1 MVTYQAGK
9 LGSGPIAFGAAILL
23 LQPAFG
29 IKSATA
35 IGLTIWMAL
44 WWIFRPVSI
53 SVTALLPIIVNAVFN
68 LIPNEQVISR
78 YFSEIVVL
86 LLGADL
92 ICMTW
97 SRSGLDK
104 RLAVK
109 TLCFIGTSMRG
120 QIFVW
125 LGAATVLS
133 IFLPNVVVAA
143 ILCPI
148 AVAMLKFVGEKDIAK
163 SSLAVPILLAIGW
176 GSGIGGL
183 GSPIGSSAN
192 LVAISYIEAM
202 TGQEFMY
209 FEWMLRFLPMLVL
222 LFLLNLGFLFWLS
235 VTGRGLPGT
244 REYFQQLYRQFG
256 PMRRAEKIGLFLFV
270 LAALLAFLRPLF
282 AAFLPGLKPAY
293 CFLLLG
299 MVTFILRD
307 EVGKPLLEWEYAE
320 RHAMW
325 GMYLLFASGIALG
338 QIIIQTQAAVNIASL
353 LTLLPLHGHMETMFI
368 FVAFAVFMTE
378 VSSNTAAMSIAIPIV
393 AGICQTLGLNPFP
406 YILATI
412 VAASCAYVLPVS
424 TRAIPVAFGLKAD
437 VQIHQGLKLTC
448 LNTLLTTVV
457 CYVGMLLFPGFMQL

>member
-1 MVTYQAGK
+1 MVTYQVGK
-9 LGSGPIAFGAAILL
+9 LGSGPIAFLGAILL

-44 WWIFRPVSI
+44 WWIFRPVAI
-53 SVTALLPIIVNAVFN
+53 SVTALLPIVVNATFD
-68 LIPNEQVISR
+68 LIPNDQVISR

-97 SRSGLDK
+97 SRSGLDR

-109 TLCFIGTSMRG
+109 ALCCIGTSMRG
-120 QIFVW
+120 QILVW

-133 IFLPNVVVAA
+133 VFLPNVVVAA

-148 AVAMLKFVGEKDIAK
+148 AVAMLKFVGEKDIAN
-163 SSLAVPILLAIGW
+163 SPPAVPVLLAIGW

-192 LVAISYIEAM
+192 LVAISYIESM

-209 FEWMLRFLPMLVL
+209 FEWMLRFLPILAL
-222 LFLLNLGFLFWLS
+222 LFLLNLVFLFSLP
-235 VTGRGLPGT
+235 VPRKGLPGT
-244 REYFQQLYRQFG
+244 REYFQQMYSKFG

-282 AAFLPGLKPAY
+282 ASFLPGLKPAY

-299 MVTFILRD
+299 MAMFVLQD
-307 EVGKPLLEWEYAE
+307 ETGKPILAWEYAE

-353 LTLLPLHGHMETMFI
+353 LTLLPLHGQMETMFV
-368 FVAFAVFMTE
+368 FVVFAVFMTE

-393 AGICQTLGLNPFP
+393 AGICQTLGLSPFP

-424 TRAIPVAFGLKAD
+424 TRAIPVAFGLQAN
-437 VQIHQGLKLTC
+437 VQIHEGIKLTC
-448 LNTLLTTVV
+448 LNTLLTTDV
-457 CYVGMLLFPGFMQL
+457 CYMAMLLFPGFMQL